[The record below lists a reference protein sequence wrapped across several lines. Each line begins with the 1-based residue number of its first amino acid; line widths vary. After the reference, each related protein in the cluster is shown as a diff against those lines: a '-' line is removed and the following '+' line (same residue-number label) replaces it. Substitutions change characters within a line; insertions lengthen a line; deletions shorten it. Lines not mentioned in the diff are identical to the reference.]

1 MAAARRKIRPEDIH
15 GLKYFKALQ
24 GLIERLHFVGTQR
37 DKAGNR
43 DLHMD
48 QYCSLIL
55 LWFFSPIVDSLRG
68 LQQAGTLDK
77 VRKNFG
83 VGRASLGSLSEGVAV
98 FNPEPLKEIAQELFD
113 QLPDVSAG
121 RFDVVGQT
129 LTAVDGSVVE
139 TLARVARL
147 SWLPKAKG
155 RSLCGYRLHTQFEVL
170 RGVPSRIDVTPAK
183 PKGEDDERAVLT
195 RTVEPD
201 RMYMMDR
208 GYAQFS
214 LWNAIVAKE
223 SSYCCRIRDNSS
235 YDVERAMELTDAD
248 RIATNRLDLPAE
260 LIGEIYRLRWMIETF
275 FRMFKQLLG
284 CRHLLST
291 KPYGV
296 EIQVYCGIIACL
308 LIMLYT
314 GRKPT
319 KRTFEMVCFYL
330 SGWANADEMERHIE
344 ALPKPA

>member
-1 MAAARRKIRPEDIH
+1 
-15 GLKYFKALQ
+15 
-24 GLIERLHFVGTQR
+24 
-37 DKAGNR
+37 
-43 DLHMD
+43 
-48 QYCSLIL
+48 
-55 LWFFSPIVDSLRG
+55 
-68 LQQAGTLDK
+68 
-77 VRKNFG
+77 
-83 VGRASLGSLSEGVAV
+83 VAV
-98 FNPEPLKEIAQELFD
+98 LDPEPLTEIAQELFD

-121 RFDVVGQT
+121 RFDVLGQT

-155 RSLCGYRLHTQFEVL
+155 ASLCGYRLHTQFELL

-183 PKGEDDERAVLT
+183 PKGEDDERAVLA
-195 RTVEPD
+195 RTVKPD

-208 GYAQFS
+208 GYAQFA

-223 SSYCCRIRDNSS
+223 LTNADRAAGVVSDEVVVFGRSKASLGPDHSVRIVTVTATPHRSGGKSGGGSTGPHCDGF
-235 YDVERAMELTDAD
+235 L

-275 FRMFKQLLG
+275 FRMFMQLLG

-296 EIQVYCGIIACL
+296 EIQVSFGIIACL

-319 KRTFEMVCFYL
+319 KRTFELVCFYL
-330 SGWANADEMERHIE
+330 SGWASADEMERHIE

>member
-1 MAAARRKIRPEDIH
+1 MIRCGRVAQIDPTHDRSLGIARPEFQASLAIASRRVG
-15 GLKYFKALQ
+15 GLW
-24 GLIERLHFVGTQR
+24 GSLIE
-37 DKAGNR
+37 DA
-43 DLHMD
+43 
-48 QYCSLIL
+48 
-55 LWFFSPIVDSLRG
+55 
-68 LQQAGTLDK
+68 
-77 VRKNFG
+77 
-83 VGRASLGSLSEGVAV
+83 
-98 FNPEPLKEIAQELFD
+98 KEAI
-113 QLPDVSAG
+113 G
-121 RFDVVGQT
+121 KCRFDVVGQT

-155 RSLCGYRLHTQFEVL
+155 ASLCGYRLHTQFEVL

-183 PKGEDDERAVLT
+183 PKGEDDERAVLS
-195 RTVEPD
+195 RTIEPD
-201 RMYMMDR
+201 RLYMMDR
-208 GYAQFS
+208 GYAQFA
-214 LWNAIVAKE
+214 LWNAIVAKG

-235 YDVERAMELTDAD
+235 YDVERALELADAD
-248 RIATNRLDLPAE
+248 RTTGVVSDEVVLFGRSKAQITPDHPVRIVTVKATPHRSGGKTGGGSTGPNCDGFLRIATNRLDLPAE

-291 KPYGV
+291 KQNGV

-330 SGWANADEMERHIE
+330 SGWASADEMERHIE
-344 ALPKPA
+344 ALPQPV